1 MQLLKSIGAGIAAAF
16 LAGVLSI
23 VGAFAFAS
31 LRLWLMMLHT
41 ESAGSAGIGAVSVGV
56 PGVAIIAAPVGF
68 AIGFYWQ
75 FRHKSRLRASEK

>member
-23 VGAFAFAS
+23 VGALAFAS
-31 LRLWLMMLHT
+31 LRLWLLMHI

>member
-1 MQLLKSIGAGIAAAF
+1 MQLLKSIGTGIVAAF
-16 LAGVLSI
+16 FAGVLSI

-31 LRLWLMMLHT
+31 LRLWFMMHS

-75 FRHKSRLRASEK
+75 FRHNSRLSASEK

>member
-1 MQLLKSIGAGIAAAF
+1 MQLLKSIGAGIAADF

-23 VGAFAFAS
+23 VGALAFAS
-31 LRLWLMMLHT
+31 LRLWLMMHT